1 MLWVREL
8 ASICGNSMC
17 QYYQATVAHA
27 RTCVGSVYVS
37 CVRVSVCDV
46 LLAAACGLC
55 LAVSGLT
62 LCTRVEDMSD
72 EDVQTLQ

>member
-1 MLWVREL
+1 
-8 ASICGNSMC
+8 MC

-27 RTCVGSVYVS
+27 WTRVGSVYVS
-37 CVRVSVCDV
+37 CVRVCDV
-46 LLAAACGLC
+46 FLAAACGLC